1 MEERAE
7 TKSNL
12 EVYRNYTDRTEKYFA
27 KKFWPLAAVFAVLV
41 LLQSFLPFSWPVRT
55 LLFTAILGNAI
66 VFWQLYSD
74 CFETKREMKVVLSV
88 HSIMLIVLNVG
99 LGVAIWFTMV

>member
-12 EVYRNYTDRTEKYFA
+12 EVYRNYTDRTEKYFT
-27 KKFWPLAAVFAVLV
+27 KKFWLHVIFMALLV
-41 LLQSFLPFSWPVRT
+41 ILQKFLPFPWLVGT
-55 LLFTAILGNAI
+55 LLCTTIFGKAL
-66 VFWQLYSD
+66 VLWQLYSD